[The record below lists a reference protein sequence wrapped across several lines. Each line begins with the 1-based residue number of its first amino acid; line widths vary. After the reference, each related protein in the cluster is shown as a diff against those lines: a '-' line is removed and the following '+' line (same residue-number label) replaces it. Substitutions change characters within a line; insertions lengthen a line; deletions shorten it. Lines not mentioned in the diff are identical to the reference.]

1 MFGAAAATTDNHM
14 VGEVTVKSHPIFGS
28 ASLAVRSGKVYR
40 NIDSVGSP
48 GAVVGARSVPT
59 TNDVRS
65 VGGLVLGFDGVFL
78 THVCLPCVV
87 WPTQGA
93 RERRRCGVLRS
104 AGRAHGDRRLQ
115 HHDPGGR
122 GAAAPPGGGREHR
135 DSEEDL
141 LHGRGHDAADGDER
155 ARLPLALARRHG
167 ERVFATQGAADS
179 PLRRRQLDH
188 GTPATGQRV
197 GCAWQRCRDDAAG
210 LVQGAIRQH
219 FFLDRPFAG
228 ASYDDLPIFV
238 DGIGAGILLDV
249 RAGTSVRAGAS
260 IDVTATQLN
269 DVIATDVVIS
279 TTSGGVSA
287 GRLRINDTGIQFLG
301 GTTTISSEVASISL
315 QSAKDLSL
323 TAGSLDNKPG
333 SKVIIRSGA
342 SNWQLGGDIDVKS
355 GQSNY
360 GAASGKL
367 LLHTADSIASH
378 ASSGSVEIGSGIGNA
393 GPSGVISLSSGNAST
408 GDSGDI
414 LILTGS
420 ASGANSGDI
429 AVETSPST
437 GGSGGSVQIAVG
449 VGDVGA
455 GGIVAISA
463 GSTVDPLLQGGSVF
477 VNAGSSRNL
486 GGNIQLSAADGVSQS
501 GTSATGGSIIIV
513 SGKGTPG
520 CSGDITLQTSSSS
533 TSGSLTLSS
542 GASSGGNSGSVSLL
556 TSKASGGASGS
567 IIVRVGSGDAAVGG
581 DVQIGGGTSVNQQ
594 GVGGRVLVQGGNGT
608 ATGGNVQLSAGSG
621 TSALSGSVLI
631 SSGSGNSATSGD
643 VTVSSAASGTA
654 LTSTSG
660 SVRLSSGASSGGSS
674 GSVSVS
680 TVEPGRQAAAGRR
693 RGGAA
698 RAAGAQRRRGAAR
711 RRLEEHQ
718 LAQHAAAAL
727 QPPGRRLQRP
737 PVRVRR
743 RVRHGRP
750 VPPLPGPVAA
760 GPQDQR
766 LGGAGGERRPV
777 PEERPPHGGLE
788 ELPRGVRRLLRGCT
802 RDQVVQRPVPVQP
815 GRAQVAEGHVPATQA
830 DPRRAQRLP
839 TGGAPVQGPRS
850 EGKVYSDLWALN
862 LAPVLKRQSPT
873 WEKLS
878 RKGQAPSPRGGA
890 AVTVHKQRF
899 ILFGG
904 VFDEEKR
911 RHTMQSTFYN
921 DLFVYDMDRR
931 RWFEFKLRGKKS
943 TDGKRRR
950 KKKSKTLEDGAAGE
964 SGDEDDE
971 EEDEEVEDFDTM
983 LEKQFGYVDD
993 EGNIV
998 YIEDAHEEEETK
1010 DGEDGDDDDL
1020 PKEARS
1026 AKQLELELEEEESK
1040 EEEKEE
1046 EPVVAAAEE
1055 KIEEPEEEE
1064 PAAPAP
1070 CPRINPAVMIRGSTL
1085 YVYGGVVED
1094 GDREITLDD
1103 CWSLDLK
1110 RLEEWKQVLPGTM
1123 SQQIWKGEMS
1133 ETEESSDGD
1142 DDDDDD
1148 DFDDDD
1154 EDEDDD
1160 EDDVG
1165 RIKAREEKAKAKAME
1180 RAMEMLAKKDGDAE
1194 GDDADDAAKKLG
1206 LGDVDRTPQ
1215 MGENLRDFF
1224 ARTDATWAREVMARP
1239 STVEHELSIKEIKR
1253 EGFLLAEARYQ
1264 ELLPVLE
1271 RLNALELEQKEAE
1284 ELHALKK
1291 KGSKEKSRR

>member
-1 MFGAAAATTDNHM
+1 MAKKKSGGGGGKADKAAAKA
-14 VGEVTVKSHPIFGS
+14 
-28 ASLAVRSGKVYR
+28 
-40 NIDSVGSP
+40 
-48 GAVVGARSVPT
+48 
-59 TNDVRS
+59 
-65 VGGLVLGFDGVFL
+65 
-78 THVCLPCVV
+78 
-87 WPTQGA
+87 Q
-93 RERRRCGVLRS
+93 
-104 AGRAHGDRRLQ
+104 
-115 HHDPGGR
+115 
-122 GAAAPPGGGREHR
+122 
-135 DSEEDL
+135 
-141 LHGRGHDAADGDER
+141 
-155 ARLPLALARRHG
+155 
-167 ERVFATQGAADS
+167 
-179 PLRRRQLDH
+179 RQE
-188 GTPATGQRV
+188 AKK
-197 GCAWQRCRDDAAG
+197 AK
-210 LVQGAIRQH
+210 
-219 FFLDRPFAG
+219 
-228 ASYDDLPIFV
+228 
-238 DGIGAGILLDV
+238 
-249 RAGTSVRAGAS
+249 
-260 IDVTATQLN
+260 
-269 DVIATDVVIS
+269 
-279 TTSGGVSA
+279 
-287 GRLRINDTGIQFLG
+287 
-301 GTTTISSEVASISL
+301 
-315 QSAKDLSL
+315 QSAKSAKKDRKALGTDEEDIELILQEFRKRDAERTQVLVEPAPQPSPRANFTLSAL
-323 TAGSLDNKPG
+323 A
-333 SKVIIRSGA
+333 SGEM
-342 SNWQLGGDIDVKS
+342 LLFGGEYFDGDVNECYNDVFKWNLDVK
-355 GQSNY
+355 Q
-360 GAASGKL
+360 
-367 LLHTADSIASH
+367 
-378 ASSGSVEIGSGIGNA
+378 
-393 GPSGVISLSSGNAST
+393 
-408 GDSGDI
+408 
-414 LILTGS
+414 
-420 ASGANSGDI
+420 
-429 AVETSPST
+429 
-437 GGSGGSVQIAVG
+437 
-449 VGDVGA
+449 
-455 GGIVAISA
+455 
-463 GSTVDPLLQGGSVF
+463 PL
-477 VNAGSSRNL
+477 
-486 GGNIQLSAADGVSQS
+486 
-501 GTSATGGSIIIV
+501 
-513 SGKGTPG
+513 
-520 CSGDITLQTSSSS
+520 
-533 TSGSLTLSS
+533 
-542 GASSGGNSGSVSLL
+542 
-556 TSKASGGASGS
+556 
-567 IIVRVGSGDAAVGG
+567 DAAEV
-581 DVQIGGGTSVNQQ
+581 
-594 GVGGRVLVQGGNGT
+594 
-608 ATGGNVQLSAGSG
+608 A
-621 TSALSGSVLI
+621 
-631 SSGSGNSATSGD
+631 
-643 VTVSSAASGTA
+643 
-654 LTSTSG
+654 
-660 SVRLSSGASSGGSS
+660 
-674 GSVSVS
+674 
-680 TVEPGRQAAAGRR
+680 
-693 RGGAA
+693 
-698 RAAGAQRRRGAAR
+698 
-711 RRLEEHQ
+711 Q
-718 LAQHAAAAL
+718 LAQQAPSDAEALRDAAWKSISSPNTPPPRCSHQAAVYRDHL
-727 QPPGRRLQRP
+727 Y
-737 PVRVRR
+737 VF
-743 RVRHGRP
+743 
-750 VPPLPGPVAA
+750 
-760 GPQDQR
+760 
-766 LGGAGGERRPV
+766 GGEFATADQFHHYRDLWRLDLKTNAW
-777 PEERPPHGGLE
+777 EELEVKGGPSPRSGHRMVVWRNYLVVFGGFYEAARETKWFNDLYLFNLAELKWQKVTYPPHRQTPAERSGCQLAVHPSKDLVFVYGGYAKVKNVGE
-788 ELPRGVRRLLRGCT
+788 K
-802 RDQVVQRPVPVQP
+802 
-815 GRAQVAEGHVPATQA
+815 
-830 DPRRAQRLP
+830 
-839 TGGAPVQGPRS
+839 S

-971 EEDEEVEDFDTM
+971 EEEEVEDFDTM

-1010 DGEDGDDDDL
+1010 GGEDGDDDDL

-1055 KIEEPEEEE
+1055 KVEEPEEEE

-1194 GDDADDAAKKLG
+1194 GDDADDAAKKAKKDKKKKAKSKKDSHRRAIRAEMEKLQEQLG